1 VKRGQQRGFSLLEL
15 LVALFVIVLVTSLV
29 SLSVGTGGQD
39 ILLES
44 KVRNLADVA
53 EYALDEAQL
62 AGRSYGLVLERGL
75 VEGEEVDSY
84 RWLQWTPPDGWREP
98 PGDKEVFATQDMPAQ
113 VELLLEL
120 EDVPEVDLSP
130 RIGGGGEAV
139 AASADPQVV
148 FYASGETTA
157 GAIDVRQRD
166 SGELLW
172 RVEWDL
178 LGRFQVLRRGEAQ
191 DELLD

>member
-1 VKRGQQRGFSLLEL
+1 MKLWSQRGFSLLEL
-15 LVALFVIVLVTSLV
+15 LVTLFVIVLVTSLV
-29 SLSVGTGGQD
+29 SLTVGTGGQD

-53 EYALDEAQL
+53 GYALDEAQL
-62 AGRSYGLVLERGL
+62 GGRSYGLLLERGL

-84 RWLQWTPPDGWREP
+84 RWLQWSPPDGWREP
-98 PGDKEVFATQDMPAQ
+98 AGNKEVFAAQQLPAQ
-113 VELLLEL
+113 VELQLEL
-120 EDVPEVDLSP
+120 EDVPIVELSP
-130 RIGGGGEAV
+130 L
-139 AASADPQVV
+139 AATEQPDPQVV

-157 GAIDVRQRD
+157 GAVDVRQRD

-178 LGRFQVLRRGEAQ
+178 LGRFEVLRRGEAQ
-191 DELLD
+191 DEPLD

>member
-1 VKRGQQRGFSLLEL
+1 MKQGQQRGFSLLEL

-53 EYALDEAQL
+53 EYALDEAQM

-75 VEGEEVDSY
+75 VEGEAVYSY
-84 RWLQWTPPDGWREP
+84 RWLQWTPADGWQEP
-98 PGDKEVFATQDMPAQ
+98 SGGKEVFAPQDMPAQ

-120 EDVPEVDLSP
+120 EDVPSVDLSP
-130 RIGGGGEAV
+130 GAGAE

>member
-1 VKRGQQRGFSLLEL
+1 VKRVQQRGFSLLEL

-29 SLSVGTGGQD
+29 SLSVGTGDQD

-53 EYALDEAQL
+53 EYALDEAQM

-84 RWLQWTPPDGWREP
+84 RWLQWTPPDGWQDP
-98 PGDKEVFATQDMPAQ
+98 PGDKEVFAAQDMPTQ

-120 EDVPEVDLSP
+120 EDVPGVDLSP
-130 RIGGGGEAV
+130 RFGGEAG

-178 LGRFQVLRRGEAQ
+178 LGRIQVLRRGEAQ
-191 DELLD
+191 DESLD